1 MNGQRKASLDDVK
14 KDIAPYLEKRLLKKP
29 YMKHENVTPVC
40 QVLYSK
46 YDNVQIS
53 MKASAD
59 GKPIIIIKV
68 KGFLSGGELSYEI
81 EGKGRNTASKDPL
94 SWIDRMEDFDA
105 FMN

>member
-1 MNGQRKASLDDVK
+1 
-14 KDIAPYLEKRLLKKP
+14 
-29 YMKHENVTPVC
+29 MKHENVTPVC

-81 EGKGRNTASKDPL
+81 EGKGRNIASKDPR
-94 SWIDRMEDFDA
+94 SWIART
-105 FMN
+105 